1 MTDIRTF
8 SCDHPFGLRTAP
20 LRRDSACRARRALV
34 LHPSRS
40 PPLGLRRWS
49 LVCCCKLTL
58 RASCAR
64 FAKRRTIFAVHVQ
77 KKVCGDCAAN
87 SACEMTAPA
96 KVHLEASRALRPCFR
111 NKRCPQSTAGGCS
124 ERFCSMLARSLG
136 HRLAVSSNVTAR
148 FGLTLYELACA
159 DTKIVC
165 VRSLAA
171 SGRAFGCADFGA
183 GLCFFCAASSF
194 YRLTECIEFNAVC
207 SSALRSMC

>member
-1 MTDIRTF
+1 MIT
-8 SCDHPFGLRTAP
+8 SRTANRRCAATAP
-20 LRRDSACRARRALV
+20 AESALRLSCTQNGPHYTEPEALAPFLLLQVDSK
-34 LHPSRS
+34 S
-40 PPLGLRRWS
+40 
-49 LVCCCKLTL
+49 TL
-58 RASCAR
+58 QAR

-77 KKVCGDCAAN
+77 KKVCGDGAAN

>member
-1 MTDIRTF
+1 M
-8 SCDHPFGLRTAP
+8 SPFRIANRAAAP
-20 LRRDSACRARRALV
+20 RQRLQ
-34 LHPSRS
+34 S
-40 PPLGLRRWS
+40 PPRACPAPITVPTTGPEALEPCLLLQVDS
-49 LVCCCKLTL
+49 KSTL
-58 RASCAR
+58 QAR

-77 KKVCGDCAAN
+77 KKVCGDGAAN

-165 VRSLAA
+165 ERSLAA